1 MSPYNVL
8 GMVLNTETK
17 QKTKQIKIHTF
28 ITLYSGG
35 EKQIKTRQISKGRD
49 IKIHNRYKRASLVA
63 QTVKNLPAMQKTL
76 V

>member
-1 MSPYNVL
+1 MNSYNVP

-35 EKQIKTRQISKGRD
+35 EKQIKTRQISKVRD
-49 IKIHNRYKRASLVA
+49 IKIY
-63 QTVKNLPAMQKTL
+63 T
-76 V
+76 